1 MDLKEQEILGPD
13 IDTHWY
19 YVAKGRAM
27 GALLGR
33 TRVDEVLDVGAGSGI
48 FSRRLL
54 RSGICQRAICVDP
67 EYAQEHTEAV
77 DGHPIRFVRSI
88 DNPGQELVLMM
99 DVLEHVDD
107 DVGLLRQ
114 YTEHLSGDGRVLISV
129 PAFPSLWSGH
139 DVFLEHRR
147 RYTKDMLHAVVR
159 RADLQVDRCRFFFGL
174 LFPLVA
180 GLRWLDGRDVAR
192 GGHAARSSL
201 RRYPRPINRTLTAI
215 HDLERL
221 TLFPLNRFAGLTLF
235 CIARRK

>member
-27 GALLGR
+27 GALLGQ

-48 FSRRLL
+48 FARQLMQ
-54 RSGICQRAICVDP
+54 SGVCRQAVCVDP
-67 EYAQEHTEAV
+67 EYSREHTEIVA
-77 DGHPIRFVRSI
+77 GQEIRFVRSI

-114 YTEHLSGDGRVLISV
+114 YTEHLPGDGRVLISV

-147 RYTKDMLHAVVR
+147 RYTRDRLETVVHD
-159 RADLQVDRCRFFFGL
+159 ADLRVERCLFFFGL
-174 LFPLVA
+174 LLPVVA
-180 GLRWLDGRDVAR
+180 GLRWLDGRGRSR
-192 GGHAARSSL
+192 GRHAAKSSL
-201 RRYPRPINRTLTAI
+201 RRYPSPVNRALTVI

-221 TLFPLNRFAGLTLF
+221 TLFPFNRLAGLTLF
-235 CIARRK
+235 CVAGRK